1 MAGLSDNALL
11 IGLGVGILAYGVYKS
26 QKDAGNYTRAQRP
39 SQILY
44 SDAARIPPG
53 SLIAGARYVSPMR
66 VDFKGANG
74 VIYVGYFA
82 GDQIPASTVAKRE
95 HPFPGFP

>member
-1 MAGLSDNALL
+1 MASDNALL

-26 QKDAGNYTRAQRP
+26 QKDSKYTLAQRP

-82 GDQIPASTVAKRE
+82 GDQIPASTVAKRG
-95 HPFPGFP
+95 HPMPGFP